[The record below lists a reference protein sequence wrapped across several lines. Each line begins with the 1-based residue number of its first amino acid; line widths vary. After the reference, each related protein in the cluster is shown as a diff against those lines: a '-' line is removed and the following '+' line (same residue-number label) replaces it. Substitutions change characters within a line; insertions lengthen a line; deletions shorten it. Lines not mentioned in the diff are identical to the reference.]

1 MLQLKEFSSKDYESE
16 SDWID
21 EVNAF
26 LIEFDNERKVSPC
39 SAGDNTAG
47 IVKLDVHYAMAD
59 FAIAGLNKSILI
71 GYERA

>member
-26 LIEFDNERKVSPC
+26 LIELDNEELVNI
-39 SAGDNTAG
+39 DM
-47 IVKLDVHYAMAD
+47 HYAMAD

-71 GYERA
+71 RYDRA